1 MNNISI
7 YSRYNFT
14 SSIDLIL
21 VVKYISRYKIKDSA
35 ATMLAAHVTNSA
47 FISLGEYS
55 TVDNKARENYQSIII
70 KMPFQSPLYQHQ
82 TLI

>member
-1 MNNISI
+1 
-7 YSRYNFT
+7 
-14 SSIDLIL
+14 
-21 VVKYISRYKIKDSA
+21 
-35 ATMLAAHVTNSA
+35 MLAAHVTNSA